1 MRRPDPR
8 GDAAL
13 LAATS
18 RDPEAFAV
26 FYDRYSEP
34 VFAFL
39 LTRTRRADLAADL
52 TAETFASALSA
63 AGRFRDD
70 APTAAPWLFQIARN
84 KFLDSLRRRRVE
96 DSERLALAMRPI
108 ELDDQALAELEARID
123 LQAHEQWLADALA
136 ALPADQRAA
145 LLARVVDERSYEEIA
160 AEVDTSPSVIR
171 KRVSRGLTALR
182 GRLPEGT

>member
-1 MRRPDPR
+1 MTRPDPR

-52 TAETFASALSA
+52 TAETFASVLSA
-63 AGRFRDD
+63 ADRFREDT
-70 APTAAPWLFQIARN
+70 ATAAPWLFQIARN
-84 KFLDSLRRRRVE
+84 KLLDSLRRRRVE
-96 DSERLALAMRPI
+96 DSARRALAMSPI
-108 ELDDQALAELEARID
+108 ELDDQALAELEERID
-123 LQAHEQWLADALA
+123 LQAHEHW
-136 ALPADQRAA
+136 
-145 LLARVVDERSYEEIA
+145 
-160 AEVDTSPSVIR
+160 
-171 KRVSRGLTALR
+171 
-182 GRLPEGT
+182 